1 MCYNYVQASGGIMSK
16 VKIKSTLQ
24 NLTSNEVYSTDT
36 IGIKID
42 DKIKFKDNEI
52 NVVICVNEESVMIER
67 KCKEYHLTLHV
78 SQNNMTKGTYNI
90 YNLGIIDLDIT
101 TNKLIINENKIE
113 TNYILDFGNNEKT
126 EFEFLIELEELE

>member
-42 DKIKFKDNEI
+42 NKIKFKDNEI

-67 KCKEYHLTLHV
+67 KCKEYHLTLHL
-78 SQNNMTKGTYNI
+78 SQNNITKGTYNI

-113 TNYILDFGNNEKT
+113 TNYILDFRNNEKT
-126 EFEFLIELEELE
+126 EFKFLIELEELE

>member
-52 NVVICVNEESVMIER
+52 NVIICVNEESIMIER
-67 KCKEYHLTLHV
+67 KCKEYHLTLHL

-113 TNYILDFGNNEKT
+113 TNYILDFGNNEKI
-126 EFEFLIELEELE
+126 EFKFLIELEELE